1 MLIKDTNK
9 MLITKQMIADIK
21 KSKEDDLIVCE
32 ECGSDKISEKIWVD
46 SNSYISI
53 NGESYYK
60 YDNEVD
66 DGQFWCE
73 DCYDMAHPV
82 HISEY
87 KGDKK

>member
-1 MLIKDTNK
+1 MLTITKK
-9 MLITKQMIADIK
+9 MLSDLK
-21 KSKEDDLIVCE
+21 KIKEDDLVVCE
-32 ECGSDKISEKIWVD
+32 DCGSENVSEKMWVD

-60 YDNEVD
+60 YQGEVD

-73 DCYDMAHPV
+73 DCYDMAHLV

-87 KGDKK
+87 KDKGDKK

>member
-1 MLIKDTNK
+1 M
-9 MLITKQMIADIK
+9 
-21 KSKEDDLIVCE
+21 
-32 ECGSDKISEKIWVD
+32 WVD

-60 YDNEVD
+60 YQGEVD

-73 DCYDMAHPV
+73 MCYDMAHPV

-87 KGDKK
+87 KDKGDEK